1 MGKLEENKEVLK
13 RPKIKAW
20 SALFNTHRS
29 IFAYLDAQLAKNGC
43 SISKFQILL
52 HLYFNGPMTPVQI
65 SRKLNVSRANT
76 TTFLKRIMIDDL
88 IVPTLEGGSQKRPAY
103 QLTKQGANYF
113 EKIFPLHIEEVD
125 KVLLP
130 FSKDF
135 LAVLEKIESRVEGL
149 KEN

>member
-1 MGKLEENKEVLK
+1 
-13 RPKIKAW
+13 
-20 SALFNTHRS
+20 
-29 IFAYLDAQLAKNGC
+29 
-43 SISKFQILL
+43 
-52 HLYFNGPMTPVQI
+52 MTQVQI